1 MWHFDLKPRVVTFSN
16 TFSLVSSRKPAAV
29 PAPPPVDL
37 EEDFMILDDE
47 APVLF
52 VIPRKA
58 EVSRS
63 KKPVPVDNT
72 KENVLTEPHS
82 TDRLSQSE
90 TDATNQHGKDAKRN
104 KIESGKQKLKGKHGK
119 ALKKNGEGTV
129 THDSVEDGAKLVTET
144 LEDRV
149 SDQTSSQ
156 TVQGQKAVP
165 TGKSHFYLILELW
178 CIKIRDAETALLYSY
193 L

>member
-1 MWHFDLKPRVVTFSN
+1 M
-16 TFSLVSSRKPAAV
+16 SSRKPAAV

-63 KKPVPVDNT
+63 KKPVLADT
-72 KENVLTEPHS
+72 AKENVLTEPHS
-82 TDRLSQSE
+82 LDRLSQSE

-119 ALKKNGEGTV
+119 ALKKNGEDTV